1 MQENKGTSTAVLLS
15 AVLHL
20 GIVGFLALAIVP
32 CSFYESLFS
41 TLHLPASWNP
51 ITCARPLQLQGP
63 VIEATLIGPTGAPP
77 PRPVKNAKRE
87 PTTPPPPSVPPP
99 QVQTP
104 PPQIKTLPPPPEH
117 PDVVDQE
124 KVVAEALQKAEDA
137 KKEQEEKQRQRQ
149 AELDAQAAKKKEEQK
164 KQLDEMFAKL
174 DAAAAARQKAEDRA
188 KQARQQMEDLKNAQD
203 NGEANLPNAAQRQT
217 GNNAQNSSLADQYA
231 AAIQNA
237 VTPNWLRPDNMPDVP
252 CVVHIVQ
259 LPGGDVMSAKV
270 DSSCP
275 YDDAGKRSI
284 ENAVLRTK
292 TLPYKGFE
300 SVFQRELTL
309 TFRPQ

>member
-1 MQENKGTSTAVLLS
+1 MRENKGTSTAVLLS

-41 TLHLPASWNP
+41 ALHLPASWNP
-51 ITCARPLQLQGP
+51 ITCAKPLELQGP
-63 VIEATLIGPTGAPP
+63 VIEATLIGRTGAPP
-77 PRPVKNAKRE
+77 PKAVKTKPVPN
-87 PTTPPPPSVPPP
+87 TTPPPPTVPPP
-99 QVQTP
+99 TPLTP
-104 PPQIKTLPPPPEH
+104 PDIKTLPPPPEH

-124 KVVAEALQKAEDA
+124 KVAADALEKAQDA

-149 AELDAQAAKKKEEQK
+149 AELDAQAAKKKQEQQ
-164 KQLDEMFAKL
+164 KQLDDLFAKM
-174 DAAAAARQKAEDRA
+174 DAAANARQKAENKA
-188 KQARQQMEDLKNAQD
+188 KQAKQQMEDLKDAQD
-203 NGEANLPNAAQRQT
+203 NGEADLPHTAQRQT
-217 GNNAQNSSLADQYA
+217 GNNAQNSTLADEYA

-300 SVFQRELTL
+300 SVFSRELTL